1 MIRSISKRSNSTL
14 LALLVL
20 SVGISVNQPVA
31 FAQNAASSVS
41 VSNLKNQL
49 DPVIVTLKNNIPGGQ
64 ELVNYLVNGEKYCSK
79 KCVRD
84 DHYCLK
90 KGTFE

>member
-41 VSNLKNQL
+41 ISNLKNQL
-49 DPVIVTLKNNIPGGQ
+49 DPVIVTATRTLTKA
-64 ELVNYLVNGEKYCSK
+64 
-79 KCVRD
+79 D
-84 DHYCLK
+84 DVLADYVYI
-90 KGTFE
+90 GPDEIADAAV